1 MSKVDSWTDE
11 RVDTCLR
18 LLAMAEVAL
27 RHLAS
32 GDGGKL
38 PSNVGCLVSD
48 IGEFRREV
56 DVRVV
61 RSIPAE
67 AMRILCGID
76 WDLLREQKRWLLNL
90 RPCEQ
95 CGLVE
100 GNDEV
105 EGLLSLID
113 SLQDF
118 AVDRLGK
125 LEVEVFDFDY
135 ETRETV

>member
-18 LLAMAEVAL
+18 LLGMAEEMLMHV
-27 RHLAS
+27 AS
-32 GDGGKL
+32 GNGGEL
-38 PSNVGCLVSD
+38 SFGSVSD
-48 IGEFRREV
+48 LIRSIGEFRREV

-61 RSIPAE
+61 RSIPVE
-67 AMRILCGID
+67 ALRIIAGID
-76 WDLLREQKRWLLNL
+76 WDLLREQKRWLV
-90 RPCEQ
+90 EQ
-95 CGLVE
+95 QGE
-100 GNDEV
+100 EA

-125 LEVEVFDFDY
+125 LQVEVFDFDY

>member
-11 RVDTCLR
+11 RFDTCLR
-18 LLAMAEVAL
+18 LLAMAEEMLMHV
-27 RHLAS
+27 AS
-32 GDGGKL
+32 GNGGEL
-38 PSNVGCLVSD
+38 PFDVGCLVRD

-67 AMRILCGID
+67 ALRVIAGID
-76 WDLLREQKRWLLNL
+76 WDRLREQKRWLV
-90 RPCEQ
+90 EQ
-95 CGLVE
+95 GGVE
-100 GNDEV
+100 AA
-105 EGLLSLID
+105 GLLNLID

-125 LEVEVFDFDY
+125 LQVEVFDLNH
-135 ETRETV
+135 ETREPV

>member
-18 LLAMAEVAL
+18 LLAMAEEML
-27 RHLAS
+27 MHLAS
-32 GDGGKL
+32 GNGGEL
-38 PSNVGCLVSD
+38 SFNVGCLVSD

-67 AMRILCGID
+67 AMRLLCGIE
-76 WDLLREQKRWLLNL
+76 WNLLREQKRWLV
-90 RPCEQ
+90 EQ
-95 CGLVE
+95 QGE
-100 GNDEV
+100 EA
-105 EGLLSLID
+105 EGLLCLLD
-113 SLQDF
+113 GLQDF
-118 AVDRLGK
+118 AVDKLGK